1 MKTIAFFSNKQG
13 VGTTTLVYHLAW
25 MYADLGFSVLAAD
38 LDPQTDLSTASLDE
52 DRLEELWPD
61 GDHPGSI
68 LGAVSP
74 ILRGWGDAPE
84 PHVEHVAVN
93 LGLIVGDLGLSSF
106 EARLSAAWPDR
117 LDPDEPGFRAQS
129 AFHRTIL
136 AAAERQAADLALID
150 VGPNLSAINRAAII
164 AADFVVFPLA
174 PDLFSLQALRNAGP
188 ALREWRAAWHDRPE
202 HRADRPD
209 LAPPASAIAPAGYI
223 VLRQT
228 MQPGPPV
235 RAYQKWTGR
244 IPAVYRKEVLDRPGG
259 DASSTE
265 DDAEC
270 LATLK
275 HYRSLMAMAHEAR
288 KPMFHLRAADG
299 ALGGH
304 IYAVQDCYADFKALA
319 ASIAARCGVKQSAD
333 AGP

>member
-1 MKTIAFFSNKQG
+1 MT
-13 VGTTTLVYHLAW
+13 
-25 MYADLGFSVLAAD
+25 
-38 LDPQTDLSTASLDE
+38 
-52 DRLEELWPD
+52 
-61 GDHPGSI
+61 
-68 LGAVSP
+68 
-74 ILRGWGDAPE
+74 
-84 PHVEHVAVN
+84 
-93 LGLIVGDLGLSSF
+93 
-106 EARLSAAWPDR
+106 
-117 LDPDEPGFRAQS
+117 
-129 AFHRTIL
+129 
-136 AAAERQAADLALID
+136 
-150 VGPNLSAINRAAII
+150 
-164 AADFVVFPLA
+164 
-174 PDLFSLQALRNAGP
+174 
-188 ALREWRAAWHDRPE
+188 
-202 HRADRPD
+202 
-209 LAPPASAIAPAGYI
+209 PPASAIAPAGYI

-259 DASSTE
+259 SVSST
-265 DDAEC
+265 DDDDEC

-275 HYRSLMAMAHEAR
+275 PYPSLMAMAHEAR